1 VPLGAIPASGF
12 ATLTRESIAVSQ
24 SVHPVDEILPL
35 PRLFALGLQHV
46 LVMYANAVAVPLIV
60 GGALHLP
67 KEQIALLINADLF
80 ACGIATLVQ
89 AVGIGPFGI
98 RLPVIMGVT
107 AVAISP
113 MLAMA
118 DMPGVGLN
126 GIYGAVLVGGLYGLL
141 VVPFVHRVLRFF
153 PAVVT
158 GSIITMIGISLMR
171 VGIGWA
177 GGGAASADFGAA
189 GYLAVAAL
197 VLVIILLVIK
207 FARGFLA
214 NLSVLIGIAAGYV
227 LTIALGWTDF
237 TGLSEVGWLHI
248 VLPLQFGWPTFQLVP
263 CLIMCLVVTIVFIE
277 ATGMFLALGAMT
289 GRTVA
294 AQDIKRGLRA
304 DSLGT
309 LIGGLFN
316 TFPYVSYSQN
326 IGLVGVT
333 GVYSRWVCAAG
344 GVIMLALGLVPK
356 LAFIVASVP
365 QCVLGGAGFIM
376 FGMVAATGIKILA
389 TVDFTTQRHNVLIV
403 AIAIGFGMIPIVSP
417 NFFHIVPVVLK
428 PIFGDAIIMTSLAA
442 VLLNAYFNRTSAA
455 KAQADSLLAA
465 QGAGHI

>member
-1 VPLGAIPASGF
+1 MSEP
-12 ATLTRESIAVSQ
+12 
-24 SVHPVDEILPL
+24 VHPVDEILPL

-60 GGALHLP
+60 GGALNLP
-67 KEQIALLINADLF
+67 KEQLALLINADLF

-89 AVGIGPFGI
+89 TIGFGPFGI

-118 DMPGVGLN
+118 AMPGVGLT
-126 GIYGAVLVGGLYGLL
+126 GIYGAVLAGGAFGLA
-141 VVPFVHRVLRFF
+141 VVPFVHKVLRFF
-153 PAVVT
+153 PSVVT
-158 GSIITMIGISLMR
+158 GSIITMIGVSLMR
-171 VGIGWA
+171 VGISWA
-177 GGGAASADFGAA
+177 GGGANAADFGAA
-189 GYLAVAAL
+189 GYLAVAGL
-197 VLVIILLVIK
+197 VLAVILAVIK
-207 FARGFLA
+207 FGRGFIA
-214 NLSVLIGIAAGYV
+214 NLSVLIGIAVGYAV
-227 LTIALGWTDF
+227 TIALGWTDF
-237 TGLSEVGWLHI
+237 GGLAEAPWVRL
-248 VLPLQFGWPTFQLVP
+248 VLPLQFGLPSFQLVP

-289 GRTVA
+289 GRTIA
-294 AQDIKRGLRA
+294 AADVKRGLRA
-304 DSLGT
+304 DALGT
-309 LIGGLFN
+309 LIGGIFN

-333 GVYSRWVCAAG
+333 GVFSRWVCAAG

-356 LAFIVASVP
+356 LAFLVASVP

-389 TVDFTTQRHNVLIV
+389 TVDFTRQRHNVLIV

-417 NFFHIVPVVLK
+417 NFFRIMPADLK
-428 PIFGDAIIMTSLAA
+428 PVFGDAIIMTSIAA
-442 VLLNAYFNRTSAA
+442 VLLNAWFNRSSAA
-455 KAQADSLLAA
+455 EAEAQSMLAA

>member
-1 VPLGAIPASGF
+1 MS
-12 ATLTRESIAVSQ
+12 E

-67 KEQIALLINADLF
+67 KEQVAFLINADLF

-89 AVGIGPFGI
+89 TVGFGPFGI

-107 AVAISP
+107 AVSISP

-126 GIYGAVLVGGLYGLL
+126 GIYGAVLVGGLFGLAM
-141 VVPFVHRVLRFF
+141 VPLVHRVLRFF
-153 PAVVT
+153 PSVVT
-158 GSIITMIGISLMR
+158 GSIITMIGVSLMR

-177 GGGAASADFGAA
+177 GGGANAADFGAG
-189 GYLAVAAL
+189 GYLAVAGL
-197 VLVIILLVIK
+197 VLVVILLVIK

-214 NLSVLIGIAAGYV
+214 NLSVLIGIAVGYA

-237 TGLSEVGWLHI
+237 SGLGDVAWVRI
-248 VLPLQFGWPTFQLVP
+248 VLPLQFGLPTFQLVP

-277 ATGMFLALGAMT
+277 ATGMFLALGSMT
-289 GRTVA
+289 GRAVGPG
-294 AQDIKRGLRA
+294 DIKRGLRA

-333 GVYSRWVCAAG
+333 GVFSRWVCVAA

-389 TVDFTTQRHNVLIV
+389 TVDFTTRRHNVLIV

-417 NFFHIVPVVLK
+417 TFFHIMPAVLK
-428 PIFGDAIIMTSLAA
+428 PIFGDAIIMTSIAA
-442 VLLNAYFNRTSAA
+442 VLLNAYFNRTSSADAA
-455 KAQADSLLAA
+455 ADAMLAA
-465 QGAGHI
+465 QGAGHV